1 MKPAKTIHNQLFAK
15 IGILQLNFTV
25 GNFLENAKRV
35 AEAYE
40 QAVREGADFIVAP
53 ELGIC
58 GYPPRDL
65 LNRVDFLQSHDR
77 AIRELAKRIKDVP
90 LLLGGI
96 EKSTQ
101 KNGRPL
107 HNSAFFLHKGRLKV
121 VARKCLLPT
130 YDVFDEDRYFEPGDG
145 VQAPLRFGGKRIG
158 VTICEDIWND
168 EDVWPQRRYRRDPVR
183 DLAKKG
189 MDILIN
195 LSASPWNL
203 GKEKTRYRLLRE
215 VARREK
221 IPVIQVNAVGGNDEL
236 VFDGQS
242 LVLGS
247 KGGLLAMGAAFREEV
262 KVVELQG
269 KEEKPVWVGEEE
281 QVFRALVLGTKDY
294 LEKCGF
300 REVVLGLS
308 GGIDS
313 ALTAVIASEA
323 LGGDK
328 VLGVAMPSRF
338 SSPGSVADAE
348 ALAKNLGIRYAKI
361 PIEDSFETLVRSI
374 APVRGGKQGGLTE
387 ENLQS
392 RLRGVILMGI
402 SNDSGRLL
410 LTTGNKSEMAV
421 GYCTLYGDMCG
432 ALGVI
437 ADVPKTMVYRIS
449 KWLNRNGEV
458 IPSDSIEKAP
468 SAELR
473 PDQKD
478 QDSLPPYEELDRIL
492 ESYVVDEGSIQAM
505 VKKGINKKVA
515 EEIVRKID
523 LSEYKRR
530 QAAPGLKVTTKAF
543 GVGRRVPI
551 AQRFDPRRLD

>member
-1 MKPAKTIHNQLFAK
+1 MK

-25 GNFLENAKRV
+25 GDFAQNSERV
-35 AEAYE
+35 LVGYGEA
-40 QAVREGADFIVAP
+40 VGRGADLAVAP
-53 ELGIC
+53 ELGLC

-65 LNRVDFLQSHDR
+65 LHRIDFLQAHDR
-77 AIRELAKRIKDVP
+77 ALRELAKKIGKVP
-90 LLLGGI
+90 LLIGGI
-96 EKSTQ
+96 EKS
-101 KNGRPL
+101 KEKAGRPL
-107 HNSAFFLHKGRLKV
+107 HNSAFLLQQGKIQV
-121 VARKCLLPT
+121 VARKALLPT
-130 YDVFDEDRYFEPGDG
+130 YDVFDEDRYFEPGG
-145 VQAPLRFGGKRIG
+145 EGKTVRIGGSRVG

-168 EDVWPQRRYRRDPVR
+168 EDLWPVRRYRNDPVN
-183 DLAKKG
+183 DLGKKG
-189 MDILIN
+189 MDLLIN
-195 LSASPWNL
+195 LSASPWHIE
-203 GKEKTRYRLLRE
+203 KEKIRYRLLSA
-215 VARREK
+215 VARKQK
-221 IPVIQVNAVGGNDEL
+221 IPVVQVNAVGGQDEL
-236 VFDGQS
+236 IFDGQS
-242 LVLGS
+242 LAVGKKGGVLGC
-247 KGGLLAMGAAFREEV
+247 GAAFREEV
-262 KVVELQG
+262 VVIDLSES
-269 KEEKPVWVGEEE
+269 EKKIEWANLEE
-281 QVFRALVLGTKDY
+281 QVFKALVLGTKDY

-300 REVVLGLS
+300 QEVVLGLS

-313 ALTAVIASEA
+313 ALVAVIATEA
-323 LGGDK
+323 LGKGK

-338 SSPGSVADAE
+338 SSPGSVVDAE

-361 PIEDSFETLVRSI
+361 PIEQSFEALIRAIT
-374 APVRGGKQGGLTE
+374 PTRGGKGGGLME

-392 RLRGVILMGI
+392 RIRGVILMGI

-437 ADVPKTMVYRIS
+437 ADVPKTLVYKIAS
-449 KWLNRNGEV
+449 WINRKKEI
-458 IPSDSIEKAP
+458 IPRNSIEKAP

-492 ESYVVDEGSIQAM
+492 ESYVVNEGSIGAM

-523 LSEYKRR
+523 TSEYKRR

-543 GVGRRVPI
+543 GVGRRVPL
-551 AQRFDPRRLD
+551 AQRFDPRTAGTVGKENL

>member
-1 MKPAKTIHNQLFAK
+1 MK

-25 GNFLENAKRV
+25 GDFTKNSERV
-35 AEAYE
+35 LVGYGEA
-40 QAVREGADFIVAP
+40 VGRGADLAVAP
-53 ELGIC
+53 ELGLC

-65 LNRVDFLQSHDR
+65 LHRVDFLQAHDR
-77 AIRELAKRIKDVP
+77 ALRELAKKIGKVP
-90 LLLGGI
+90 LLIGGI
-96 EKSTQ
+96 EKS
-101 KNGRPL
+101 KEKAGRPL
-107 HNSAFFLHKGRLKV
+107 HNSAFLLQQGKIQV
-121 VARKCLLPT
+121 VARKALLPT
-130 YDVFDEDRYFEPGDG
+130 YDVFDEDRYFEPGS
-145 VQAPLRFGGKRIG
+145 GGKPVRIGGVRVG

-168 EDVWPQRRYRRDPVR
+168 EDLWPVRRYRNDPVN
-183 DLAKKG
+183 DLGKKG
-189 MDILIN
+189 MDLLIN
-195 LSASPWNL
+195 LSASPWHIE
-203 GKEKTRYRLLRE
+203 KEKIRYRLLSA
-215 VARREK
+215 VARKQK
-221 IPVIQVNAVGGNDEL
+221 IPVVQVNAVGGQDEL
-236 VFDGQS
+236 IFDGQS
-242 LVLGS
+242 LAVGKKGGVLGC
-247 KGGLLAMGAAFREEV
+247 GAAFREEV
-262 KVVELQG
+262 VVIDLSES
-269 KEEKPVWVGEEE
+269 EKKIEWANLEE
-281 QVFRALVLGTKDY
+281 QVFKALVLGTKDY

-300 REVVLGLS
+300 QEVVLGLS

-313 ALTAVIASEA
+313 ALAAVIATEA
-323 LGGDK
+323 LGKGK

-338 SSPGSVADAE
+338 SSPGSVVDAE

-361 PIEDSFETLVRSI
+361 PIEESFEALIRAIT
-374 APVRGGKQGGLTE
+374 PTRGGKEGGLME

-392 RLRGVILMGI
+392 RIRGVILMGI

-437 ADVPKTMVYRIS
+437 ADVPKTLVYRIAS
-449 KWLNRNGEV
+449 WINRKKEI
-458 IPSDSIEKAP
+458 IPRNSIEKAP

-492 ESYVVDEGSIQAM
+492 ESYVVNEGSIGAM

-523 LSEYKRR
+523 TSEYKRR

-543 GVGRRVPI
+543 GVGRRVPL
-551 AQRFDPRRLD
+551 AQRFDPRAVGVIGKGNL

>member
-1 MKPAKTIHNQLFAK
+1 MK
-15 IGILQLNFTV
+15 IGLLQLNFTI
-25 GNFLENAKRV
+25 GDFAKNADRV
-35 AEAYE
+35 LTAYVR
-40 QAVREGADFIVAP
+40 AVQEGAELCVVP
-53 ELGIC
+53 ELGLC

-65 LNRVDFLQSHDR
+65 LNRKDFLQSHDQ
-77 AIRELAKRIKDVP
+77 ALQVLAKKIGKVP
-90 LLLGGI
+90 LLIGGI
-96 EKSTQ
+96 EKT
-101 KNGRPL
+101 KKKDGRPL
-107 HNSAFFLHKGRLKV
+107 HNSAFLLEKGKFRV
-121 VARKCLLPT
+121 VAQKSLLPT
-130 YDVFDEDRYFEPGDG
+130 YDVFDEDRYFEPG
-145 VQAPLRFGGKRIG
+145 VANLPVRISGRKVG

-168 EDVWPQRRYRRDPVR
+168 EDLWPQRRYRRDPVR
-183 DLAKKG
+183 ELSKKG
-189 MDILIN
+189 VDLLIN
-195 LSASPWNL
+195 LSASPWNI
-203 GKEKTRYRLLRE
+203 GKEKVRYRLLAE
-215 VARREK
+215 VAKREK
-221 IPVIQVNAVGGNDEL
+221 IPVVQVNLVGGNDEL
-236 VFDGQS
+236 VFDGKS
-242 LVLGS
+242 MVVGP
-247 KGGLLAMGAAFREEV
+247 KGGLLGSGAAFAEEV
-262 KVVELQG
+262 RVVDLEG
-269 KEEKPVWVGEEE
+269 KEQKPTWAGDEE
-281 QVFRALVLGTKDY
+281 QVFRALVLGTRDY

-313 ALTAVIASEA
+313 ALTAVIAAEA
-323 LGGDK
+323 LGKDK
-328 VLGVAMPSRF
+328 VLGVALPSRF

-361 PIEDSFETLVRSI
+361 PIEDSFGAMLRSI
-374 APVRGGKQGGLTE
+374 TPVRGGKQGGLTE

-392 RLRGVILMGI
+392 RLRGVILMAI

-410 LTTGNKSEMAV
+410 LTTGNKSELAV

-449 KWLNRNGEV
+449 RWVNRNGEI
-458 IPSDSIEKAP
+458 IPRDSIEKAP

-492 ESYVVDEGSIQAM
+492 ESYVVNEGSMEAM
-505 VKKGINKKVA
+505 VRKGISKQVA
-515 EEIVRKID
+515 QDIVRKID

-551 AQRFDPRRLD
+551 AQRFDPRSA

>member
-1 MKPAKTIHNQLFAK
+1 MK

-25 GNFLENAKRV
+25 GDFAQNSERV
-35 AEAYE
+35 LVGYGEA
-40 QAVREGADFIVAP
+40 VGRGADLAVAP
-53 ELGIC
+53 ELGLC

-65 LNRVDFLQSHDR
+65 LHRFDFLQAHDR
-77 AIRELAKRIKDVP
+77 ALRELAKKIGKVP
-90 LLLGGI
+90 LLIGGI
-96 EKSTQ
+96 EKS
-101 KNGRPL
+101 KEKAGRPL
-107 HNSAFFLHKGRLKV
+107 HNSAFLLHQGKIRV
-121 VARKCLLPT
+121 VARKALLPT
-130 YDVFDEDRYFEPGDG
+130 YDVFDEDRYFEPGS
-145 VQAPLRFGGKRIG
+145 GGKPVRIGGVRVG

-168 EDVWPQRRYRRDPVR
+168 EDLWPVRRYRNDPVN
-183 DLAKKG
+183 DLGKKG
-189 MDILIN
+189 MDLLIN
-195 LSASPWNL
+195 LSASPWHIE
-203 GKEKTRYRLLRE
+203 KERIRYRLLSA
-215 VARREK
+215 VARKQK
-221 IPVIQVNAVGGNDEL
+221 IPVVQVNAVGGQDEL
-236 VFDGQS
+236 IFDGQS
-242 LVLGS
+242 LAVGKKGGVLGC
-247 KGGLLAMGAAFREEV
+247 GAAFREEV
-262 KVVELQG
+262 VVIDLSES
-269 KEEKPVWVGEEE
+269 EKKIEWANLEE
-281 QVFRALVLGTKDY
+281 QVFQALVLGTKDY

-300 REVVLGLS
+300 QEVVLGLS

-313 ALTAVIASEA
+313 ALAAVIATEA
-323 LGGDK
+323 LGKDK

-338 SSPGSVADAE
+338 SSLGSVVDAE

-361 PIEDSFETLVRSI
+361 PIEESFEALIRAIT
-374 APVRGGKQGGLTE
+374 PTRGGKEGGLME

-392 RLRGVILMGI
+392 RIRGVILMGI

-437 ADVPKTMVYRIS
+437 ADVPKTLVYRIAT
-449 KWLNRNGEV
+449 WINRKKEI
-458 IPSDSIEKAP
+458 IPRNSIEKAP

-492 ESYVVDEGSIQAM
+492 ESYVVNDGSIGAM

-523 LSEYKRR
+523 TSEYKRR

-543 GVGRRVPI
+543 GVGRRVPL
-551 AQRFDPRRLD
+551 AQRFDPRTAGTVGKEKL